1 MSISRKIAKYVL
13 NLKYEDIPAD
23 VIDFSKFALAD
34 YFAVTYAARD
44 TKDSAIIR
52 DYANKMNNAQDCT
65 IIGFKEKYSAS
76 CASLINGML
85 AHALDYDDVGLTA
98 LNHPTVVNA
107 PVAFA
112 LAEKLGKS
120 GKDALFA
127 FTVGV
132 EIEHKIALALMPVLT
147 DQGWHTTS
155 VFGTLGAATVAAILY
170 DLDEEQFIKTLGVAV
185 SLASGVRGN
194 FGTFTKPFHAGM
206 AAQNGI
212 MAAELVLSGLTAN
225 ETIFECTDGFAKAY
239 TSTDITEDDIKLGEP
254 WDAQF
259 NGFQF
264 KKYPVCSS
272 SHCANDAMKLMYE
285 KYSFKPEDI
294 ESIVAGVSSFAFKN
308 LLFDNPTTPQEAKF
322 SMPYALACIAVHGNV
337 TLENFTLEAV
347 NNANVRAIMP
357 KVSMVL
363 DGMYK
368 DAGTL
373 INEPAIV
380 TVTLKDGTK
389 YAERVEYA
397 LGTIKNPLSKEQI
410 KVKYDSCLKGY
421 DVAQADALFENLF
434 NLEKVASI
442 KDFSKT
448 FPL

>member
-1 MSISRKIAKYVL
+1 MSISRKIVQYVL

-23 VIDFSKFALAD
+23 VIEYSKFAIAD
-34 YFAVTYAARD
+34 YYAVTYAARD
-44 TKDSAIIR
+44 TKDAKIII
-52 DYANKMNNAQDCT
+52 DYANKMNNAEDCS
-65 IIGFKEKYSAS
+65 IIGFNEKYSAS
-76 CASLINGML
+76 CASLINGMV

-112 LAEKLGKS
+112 LAEKLGKT
-120 GKDALFA
+120 GKDILYA
-127 FTVGV
+127 FTIGV
-132 EIEHKIALALMPVLT
+132 EIQHKIALALMPVLT

-155 VFGTLGAATVAAILY
+155 AFGTIGAATVAAIMY
-170 DLDEEQFIKTLGVAV
+170 DMNEEQFINTLGVAV

-194 FGTFTKPFHAGM
+194 FGSFTKPFHAGM

-212 MAAELVLSGLTAN
+212 MAAELVLSGLTASEN
-225 ETIFECTDGFAKAY
+225 IFECNDGFAKAF
-239 TSTDITEDDIKLGEP
+239 TSTEINEDDIKLGEP

-272 SHCANDAMKLMYE
+272 SHCALDAMKSLYE
-285 KYSFKPEDI
+285 KHNFKHEEI

-322 SMPYALACIAVHGNV
+322 SMPYALACVAVCGNI
-337 TLENFTLEAV
+337 TLDNFTLEAV
-347 NNANVRAIMP
+347 KNVDVKACMP
-357 KVSMVL
+357 KVKMLL
-363 DGMYK
+363 DDMYK

-380 TVTLKDGTK
+380 TVTLKDGRK
-389 YAERVEYA
+389 FEERVEYA
-397 LGTIKNPLSKEQI
+397 LGTIKNPLSKDQL
-410 KVKYDSCLKGY
+410 KVKFDSCLKIY
-421 DVAQADALFENLF
+421 NASCVDNLFENIFTLETVNDIKLF
-434 NLEKVASI
+434 SDNSPK
-442 KDFSKT
+442 
-448 FPL
+448 